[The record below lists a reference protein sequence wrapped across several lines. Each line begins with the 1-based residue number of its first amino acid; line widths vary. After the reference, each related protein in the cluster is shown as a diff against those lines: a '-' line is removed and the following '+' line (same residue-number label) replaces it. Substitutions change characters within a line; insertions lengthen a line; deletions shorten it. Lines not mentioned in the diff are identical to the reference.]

1 MSDTPVSYRD
11 DPEFLPWLKGQPG
24 FSDLFAAP
32 TGTAAADPAPTSGG
46 GENVPANQMQ
56 ERASDLVKA
65 ITEAAITAGRKGD
78 APGTAAPA
86 PPPTKPQSAISK
98 FLFGEDK

>member
-1 MSDTPVSYRD
+1 
-11 DPEFLPWLKGQPG
+11 
-24 FSDLFAAP
+24 
-32 TGTAAADPAPTSGG
+32 
-46 GENVPANQMQ
+46 MQ